1 MNHLTNSSASEMAP
15 ENAGRPHHLVS
26 ASEDVGARA
35 GPFEEEEEEDAGR
48 PPVSRLWRAAGAQSA
63 WFPHRWAPRCGC
75 PLAAAGGTAGASGE
89 RLSGT
94 LSRPLPAAMAGARS
108 PTAGCPPG
116 RAPARVWLWMALGLP
131 CLWFL
136 PGPGTVACGAGGAGP
151 PGPERPGSRAG
162 WPTRVLVAAGW
173 PQGLG
178 DSQQLRAGSSRPG
191 PLAGVSAG
199 CSRQGGW
206 GAWAGLAPVPPP

>member
-1 MNHLTNSSASEMAP
+1 MGGSCAEWLWADPTIWCLRLRMW
-15 ENAGRPHHLVS
+15 
-26 ASEDVGARA
+26 
-35 GPFEEEEEEDAGR
+35 GPGLDCLRKRRKRMLAA

-63 WFPHRWAPRCGC
+63 WSPHRWAPRRGC

-89 RLSGT
+89 RLSGA

-136 PGPGTVACGAGGAGP
+136 PGPGTTACGAGGAGP
-151 PGPERPGSRAG
+151 LGPERPGSRAG
-162 WPTRVLVAAGW
+162 WPTLVLVAAGW

-178 DSQQLRAGSSRPG
+178 DSQHLRAGSSRPG

-206 GAWAGLAPVPPP
+206 GAWAGLAPVPPPRGPPAW